1 MFDIFNCSPK
11 WSHTVGGICSGKTQG
26 YWGIHLVA
34 TRSNNVLSVVELFAR
49 LSFSLFQVEPSHF
62 AVKMKTEWIFA
73 PPVSFPQFTKKSDKT
88 TLCAGIIII
97 RQQSPFSKTKKSPAS
112 SSQAL
117 FVSAILSALC
127 APLLFRILQA
137 LRFSIHPISEGLQ
150 INREIFLHIVFQ
162 LINELVGH
170 DGCVGAIAYGCGYL
184 TDTGVSHVTGGK
196 HPGNIGFP
204 VLIDLNVTPIV

>member
-1 MFDIFNCSPK
+1 MESHRWRDMFREDTGLLGNAPGSNSFKQRVVRGRAFRPVVIFPF
-11 WSHTVGGICSGKTQG
+11 SGRAVPFRCKNENGMEFRT
-26 YWGIHLVA
+26 A
-34 TRSNNVLSVVELFAR
+34 RFFPSVY
-49 LSFSLFQVEPSHF
+49 Q
-62 AVKMKTEWIFA
+62 KG
-73 PPVSFPQFTKKSDKT
+73 DKT
-88 TLCAGIIII
+88 THCARIIII

-127 APLLFRILQA
+127 APLLLRFLRA

-150 INREIFLHIVFQ
+150 INREIFLHVVFQ

-170 DGCVGAIAYGCGYL
+170 DGCVGAIAYGCGHL